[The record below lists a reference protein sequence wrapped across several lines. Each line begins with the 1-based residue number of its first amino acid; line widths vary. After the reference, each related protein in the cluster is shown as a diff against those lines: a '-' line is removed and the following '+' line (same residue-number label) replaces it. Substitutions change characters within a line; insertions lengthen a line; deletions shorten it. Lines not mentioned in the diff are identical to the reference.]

1 LPLRFFILMKNSGF
15 KQEMANV
22 QEELIDLFTT
32 VDQAFVEV
40 RAQFPDA
47 VHCGQ
52 GCDDCCSAVF
62 DLSLVEAVA
71 LASVLQGL
79 AEGIKALS
87 LKRAS
92 EALAEWDEIVTGDST
107 ELARQRIRCPLLG
120 EDGLC
125 VCYEARPV
133 NCRTYGIPTV
143 IAGAGHVC
151 GFSGFE
157 SGVDYP
163 TIDLEQLQ
171 NALLAMS
178 VRLAGEEAGQKRWPV
193 AKVLLAPEE
202 IFAVLVK
209 E

>member
-1 LPLRFFILMKNSGF
+1 
-15 KQEMANV
+15 MASV

-40 RAQFPDA
+40 RTQFPDE

-52 GCDDCCSAVF
+52 GCDDCCRAVF

-71 LASVLQGL
+71 LASVAQGL
-79 AEGIKALS
+79 AEEAKES
-87 LKRAS
+87 LLTRAA
-92 EALAEWDEIVTGDST
+92 EASAVWEKVIEGDPAD
-107 ELARQRIRCPLLG
+107 LARERIRCPLLG
-120 EDGLC
+120 DDGLC
-125 VCYEARPV
+125 LCYEARPV

-157 SGVDYP
+157 SGADYP
-163 TIDLEQLQ
+163 TVDLEQLQ

-178 VRLAGEEAGQKRWPV
+178 VRLAGEEAGRKRWPV

-202 IFAVLVK
+202 IFAVLK
-209 E
+209 